1 VNTPD
6 LTTYRLIH
14 RSIRRSTA
22 RLTVAVGAVAE
33 ADRLERGR
41 QLARWYAG
49 FEGELHIHH
58 TVEDDFFFPA
68 LFERV
73 PSLRG
78 YLDRI
83 DDEHHELAE
92 LIVATRL
99 AIGALTDPSVPF
111 AEAVAGASDRAGR
124 LDGLMDRHLDF
135 EDAEVLPLFTR
146 HMDAADYDAVEQKAM
161 ATPKLGALRFT
172 VPWMMANA
180 TADEQRF
187 LLDSAPFMMKVLWMA
202 TRRGYDRLATAA
214 LGESVPAPMAS
225 VAS

>member
-22 RLTVAVGAVAE
+22 RLATAVATVTD
-33 ADRLERGR
+33 ADRYERGQ

-68 LFERV
+68 LFDRV
-73 PSLRG
+73 PALRG
-78 YLDRI
+78 YLERI
-83 DDEHHELAE
+83 DDEHHELTE
-92 LIVATRL
+92 LIDATRA

-111 AEAVAGASDRAGR
+111 AAAVAGASDRAGQ
-124 LDGLMDRHLDF
+124 LDALMDRHLDF

-146 HMDAADYDAVEQKAM
+146 HMDAADYDEIEKKAM

-180 TADEQRF
+180 NDEEQRL
-187 LLDSAPFMMKVLWMA
+187 LLDNAPFMMKVLWIA
-202 TRRGYDRLATAA
+202 TRRGYDRMATAA
-214 LGESVPAPMAS
+214 FGDVVAAPMTA